1 MASFLNTEFERKSLT
16 YLRGEH
22 TQDTKQIRTKEN
34 LASISND
41 SSTFG
46 LSETSCHEKK
56 QQSGHSG
63 LVKHSV
69 RKRCRF
75 LAGTEKEPFPALLP
89 NKKRNLEDNKLRIP
103 L

>member
-1 MASFLNTEFERKSLT
+1 MEWEAPKACKDRKSQQIKGILTLKAMSSLLNTEFERKSLT
-16 YLRGEH
+16 YLREEH
-22 TQDTKQIRTKEN
+22 IQDTKQIRTKEN

-63 LVKHSV
+63 LVKHCQ
-69 RKRCRF
+69 KT
-75 LAGTEKEPFPALLP
+75 L
-89 NKKRNLEDNKLRIP
+89 
-103 L
+103 